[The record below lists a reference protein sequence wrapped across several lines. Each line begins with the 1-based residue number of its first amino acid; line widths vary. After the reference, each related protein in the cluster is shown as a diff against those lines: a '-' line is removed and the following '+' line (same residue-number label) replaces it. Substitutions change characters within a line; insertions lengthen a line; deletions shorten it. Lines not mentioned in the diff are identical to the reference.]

1 MYIHPF
7 WIGVASTLFSE
18 MLLLIIYSIWLSL
31 KGKMKRPIINIE
43 RAKESDILA
52 LIEMGI
58 IYTGEDKQLHVVDKT
73 STAMEE

>member
-1 MYIHPF
+1 
-7 WIGVASTLFSE
+7 
-18 MLLLIIYSIWLSL
+18 
-31 KGKMKRPIINIE
+31 MKRPIINIE